1 MNKLAVLCAIGM
13 ACLAATLFAQGQE
26 PVAKVISDFQAALAG
41 GDYVLA
47 KTFLSPA
54 LIQKITVAAPVSPAV
69 QEEGEDFLHLDTAT
83 FLRKELSGG
92 PHDPWEVASI
102 NQEGNRAEA
111 ELKLGSGKLVKLT
124 LARNSSGAW
133 KITAAPDDVFR
144 DEQKQDDAQIKSIQQ
159 QEQKM
164 ESEQKRDQDIAD
176 DVNEDR
182 GR

>member
-41 GDYVLA
+41 GDFVLA
-47 KTFLSPA
+47 QSFLSPA
-54 LIQKITVAAPVSPAV
+54 MIQKIASVASAPAV
-69 QEEGEDFLHLDTAT
+69 AQEEGEDFLHLDTAT
-83 FLRKELSGG
+83 FLKKELSGG

-102 NQEGNRAEA
+102 NQEGNLAAA
-111 ELKLGSGKLVKLT
+111 ELKLGSWKLVKLT

-133 KITAAPDDVFR
+133 KITASPDDVFR

>member
-26 PVAKVISDFQAALAG
+26 PVAKAIADFQAALAG
-41 GDYVLA
+41 GNFVLA
-47 KTFLSPA
+47 QSFLSPA
-54 LIQKITVAAPVSPAV
+54 MIQKIASVVPVPAAD

-83 FLRKELSGG
+83 FLKKELSGG

-102 NQEGNRAEA
+102 NQEGERTVA
-111 ELKLGSGKLVKLT
+111 ELKLGSGKLVKLI
-124 LARNSSGAW
+124 LAKDAAGAW
-133 KITAAPDDVFR
+133 KVVPAPEDVFQQ
-144 DEQKQDDAQIKSIQQ
+144 EQKQDDAQIKSIQQ

-182 GR
+182 RR